1 MVRRKTQKNVGE
13 VDHWSLDNVD
23 IPYCQ
28 LSAFATRNLRSYEE
42 KNILLIKGS
51 LLDTFE
57 GRQENRFLLISPN
70 FLSTLSVIHNYVTM
84 PQKDIFFK

>member
-1 MVRRKTQKNVGE
+1 MVRRTTQKNVGE

-42 KNILLIKGS
+42 KNIVDKR
-51 LLDTFE
+51 T
-57 GRQENRFLLISPN
+57 
-70 FLSTLSVIHNYVTM
+70 
-84 PQKDIFFK
+84 